1 MEASV
6 GDAREFVAETREDA
20 VAKAESFFRVGA
32 DQLEIWVVPP
42 TVQVNGLGGNVLL
55 IAAPKGSRPA
65 PREREERRPAAREE
79 RRPEPRSEARRE
91 PRSDRND
98 RPERTER
105 PERSERAERPA
116 RTEAREAAP
125 ERSSERAPERAPERA
140 VERPRERS
148 GRPERTERNDRS
160 EPRGA
165 ARPDRAAARP
175 PARRPEPEPEPVE
188 DVEEGELGPVGEF
201 VAGVLERMKLR
212 EVAITEA
219 ETDDGDIIIS
229 LAGKSIVALADRE
242 PRLAAALSHLAH
254 RAAETLV
261 DEEAAARVEIKG
273 TRRPQRD
280 DENERGGRDGRRDRG
295 RPERGDSRREP
306 DERDIDEVALERM
319 AREGAEIV
327 RRTGEPELL
336 RPMNSR
342 ERWVVHNSL
351 KDERGV
357 RSESEG
363 EGPRKRVRITPA

>member
-1 MEASV
+1 V
-6 GDAREFVAETREDA
+6 
-20 VAKAESFFRVGA
+20 ES
-32 DQLEIWVVPP
+32 
-42 TVQVNGLGGNVLL
+42 
-55 IAAPKGSRPA
+55 
-65 PREREERRPAAREE
+65 
-79 RRPEPRSEARRE
+79 
-91 PRSDRND
+91 
-98 RPERTER
+98 
-105 PERSERAERPA
+105 
-116 RTEAREAAP
+116 REA
-125 ERSSERAPERAPERA
+125 APERAPER
-140 VERPRERS
+140 PRERS
-148 GRPERTERNDRS
+148 ARPERTERSERPERS
-160 EPRGA
+160 ESR
-165 ARPDRAAARP
+165 ARPERALARP

-295 RPERGDSRREP
+295 RPERVDSRREP